1 MVSSVERFHCSR
13 CACIASTHF
22 QLPWFALMQE
32 SGGWQLEAGA
42 LVLSDGGVC
51 CIGEV
56 LRINPCTEKCA
67 DIEYII
73 MYSDIR
79 ICTVHI

>member
-1 MVSSVERFHCSR
+1 
-13 CACIASTHF
+13 
-22 QLPWFALMQE
+22 MQE

-56 LRINPCTEKCA
+56 LHINPCTEKCA

>member
-1 MVSSVERFHCSR
+1 MHALPLHISNSSGV
-13 CACIASTHF
+13 
-22 QLPWFALMQE
+22 PLMQE

-56 LRINPCTEKCA
+56 LHINPCTEKCA